1 MQRLVAT
8 VTHQFRER
16 MFENRTAAGVLGE
29 LQTLMDI
36 YFGVAAD
43 PQPVNRARLVLWAEA
58 LANPS
63 SESRPL
69 MVAADREFREA
80 IEERLLAGITAGEI
94 PASVDA
100 YGLATVIVA
109 MLRGVVLLSTYALR
123 PGWRT
128 LWCTPFAVACGIDA
142 SLTCSELGWKARPR
156 HSWAQ
161 TRVIHRL
168 RRVAELEGRAPSLPT
183 WPATCWANPSGWVM
197 VQGRAPARPQLWEL
211 TTPEGQVVKTG
222 AVYMAIPY
230 PRLGT
235 GWPTARSIGRSDS
248 ESE

>member
-1 MQRLVAT
+1 MTARRTQEERRREAERKLIDAAAELVVEPGPARVTLANVGERAGYSRGLVTHHFGAKGALMQRLVAT

-80 IEERLLAGITAGEI
+80 IEERLLTGITAGEI

-109 MLRGVVLLSTYALR
+109 MLRGVVLQSVL
-123 PGWRT
+123 
-128 LWCTPFAVACGIDA
+128 D
-142 SLTCSELGWKARPR
+142 
-156 HSWAQ
+156 
-161 TRVIHRL
+161 
-168 RRVAELEGRAPSLPT
+168 
-183 WPATCWANPSGWVM
+183 
-197 VQGRAPARPQLWEL
+197 PQLGADAQAATRTEIDQL
-211 TTPEGQVVKTG
+211 LSARLNRESTT
-222 AVYMAIPY
+222 
-230 PRLGT
+230 
-235 GWPTARSIGRSDS
+235 
-248 ESE
+248 